1 MKKKRIDVDDAPK
14 GLTHNP
20 FASLLP
26 KPEGRETDAT
36 KRTANLASTARA
48 STASDSTSQAAKV
61 VVRREKK
68 GRGGK
73 TVTRVTG
80 IDMPGQQLDELK
92 REMTRALGCG
102 GTIDVD
108 DIVVQGDLTERAAS
122 WLGERLGVKVT
133 IGN

>member
-1 MKKKRIDVDDAPK
+1 MKKKRIEIDDEPK

-26 KPEGRETDAT
+26 DSKVRRTEAVSEPTKAAT
-36 KRTANLASTARA
+36 GVSKESLQES
-48 STASDSTSQAAKV
+48 KI

-80 IDMPGQQLDELK
+80 IDKSGAQLEELK
-92 REMTRALGCG
+92 RELSRALGCG
-102 GTIDVD
+102 GSIEAT
-108 DIVVQGDLTERAAS
+108 DIILQGELTDRAAS
-122 WLGERLGVKVT
+122 WLGKRLSVKIT